1 LPIGADDA
9 RAAVNGWRAAARVAL
24 YAAKS
29 VQAAWR
35 TFRARRE
42 THLSALKTALHRLK
56 HDRLLQAL
64 LLLTAALAI
73 LDPRPARAY
82 LPWLDVP
89 TLAGLTGLLV
99 LTQGVR
105 ISGAIQRWALHL
117 VARLHNVRVLAVVLM
132 LLSAVLASML
142 TNDVALFLVVPLT
155 LAVDGIAKIPR
166 QRLVIFEAL
175 AVNAGS
181 TFSPIGNPQN
191 LLLWQHSGLSFPGF
205 VAAVAP
211 AGAILLGMV
220 LLLCV
225 LAFPAAP
232 LQFDEHAMEP
242 PPLNAPLAI
251 ASTVLLAGMV
261 AALQWGCG
269 WQAALAVLVIGALF
283 FRRALLGVDWMLL
296 VTFAA
301 MFVGLGHLA
310 AVPAVDAHLHAFDW
324 RDPRVLYGGGIVLSQ
339 LISNVPAAVLL
350 QHYTHDLTLLAVAVN
365 VGGSGLMIG
374 SLANLIALRLDGS
387 RRIAWKFH
395 AWSVPFLLVAAVLV
409 GLWAM
414 LQGGS

>member
-1 LPIGADDA
+1 MAHLSGTP
-9 RAAVNGWRAAARVAL
+9 
-24 YAAKS
+24 
-29 VQAAWR
+29 
-35 TFRARRE
+35 E
-42 THLSALKTALHRLK
+42 THLSAFKTALRRLK

-64 LLLTAALAI
+64 LLLTLALAI
-73 LDPRPARAY
+73 LDPRPARNY
-82 LPWLDVP
+82 LHWLDVP

-105 ISGAIQRWALHL
+105 TSGAIQRWALHL
-117 VARLHNVRVLAVVLM
+117 VARLHDVRALAITLVLLA
-132 LLSAVLASML
+132 AALASVL

-205 VAAVAP
+205 AAALAP
-211 AGAILLGMV
+211 AGAILLGM
-220 LLLCV
+220 LLLSCV
-225 LAFPAAP
+225 FAFPATP
-232 LQFDEHAMEP
+232 LQLDEQAMEP
-242 PPLNAPLAI
+242 PPLNGPLAI
-251 ASTVLLAGMV
+251 AATLLLAGMV
-261 AALQWGCG
+261 AALEWGYA
-269 WQAALAVLVIGALF
+269 WQAALAVLVMGVVF
-283 FRRALLGVDWMLL
+283 FRRALAGLDWMLL

-310 AVPAVDAHLHAFDW
+310 AVPAVDAHLQAFDW
-324 RDPRVLYGGGIVLSQ
+324 HDPRVLYGGGIVLSQ

-350 QHYTHDLTLLAVAVN
+350 QNYTHELTLLAVAVN

-387 RRIAWKFH
+387 PRIAWRFH

-414 LQGGS
+414 LSGGY

>member
-1 LPIGADDA
+1 
-9 RAAVNGWRAAARVAL
+9 VNGRNASLNRTARFTPTTAFRQHGAL
-24 YAAKS
+24 S
-29 VQAAWR
+29 G
-35 TFRARRE
+35 TPE
-42 THLSALKTALHRLK
+42 TQLSALRIALQRLK

-64 LLLTAALAI
+64 LLLTVALAI

-82 LPWLDVP
+82 LQWLDVP

-105 ISGAIQRWALHL
+105 TSGAIQRWALHL
-117 VARLHNVRVLAVVLM
+117 VARLHSVRMLALALV
-132 LLSAVLASML
+132 LLSAALASVL
-142 TNDVALFLVVPLT
+142 TNDVALFLIVPLT
-155 LAVDGIAKIPR
+155 LAVDRIAKIPR
-166 QRLVIFEAL
+166 PRLVIFEAL

-191 LLLWQHSGLSFPGF
+191 LLLWQHSGLSFPGY
-205 VAAVAP
+205 VAALAP
-211 AGAILLGMV
+211 AGAILLGML

-225 LAFPAAP
+225 FAFPATP
-232 LQFDEHAMEP
+232 LQLDERAMQP

-251 ASTVLLAGMV
+251 AASLLLAGMV
-261 AALQWGCG
+261 AALQFGLA
-269 WQAALAVLVIGALF
+269 WQAALIVLAIGIVF
-283 FRRALLGVDWMLL
+283 FRRALAGVDWMLL
-296 VTFAA
+296 LTFAA

-310 AVPAVDAHLHAFDW
+310 AVPAVDARLHAFDW

-350 QHYTHDLTLLAVAVN
+350 QNYTHDLTLLAIAVN

-387 RRIAWKFH
+387 PRIAWKFH
-395 AWSVPFLLVAAVLV
+395 AWSVPFLIVAAVLV